1 MKIMYLGLLMVFLL
15 SSCGKQLNIYPHSA
29 VSIDDVSAKDLDQ
42 LLNGVYNKVQNAPG
56 RESYIMFDMIGGNLI
71 QARGSGGVL
80 PLINSV
86 LRPEVSMISDAWNGY
101 YNALYQVNALLQA
114 AASLPPS
121 AARDNAL
128 GTAHFFRGY
137 LYYNLVTRWGDVPL
151 LKENTTDKVKRDP
164 AAEVW
169 AFIESELHEAIG
181 QLPSF
186 SDYHYVSREA
196 ATALLARTMLAEGK
210 MQAAASLAEQ
220 IIGSGTFQLDDFSKI
235 FRGADNSE
243 EIFAFSN
250 LTAESSIAISTLFYT
265 YAHPV
270 KGSYVYAPS
279 PEVMSLYDDG
289 DNRKAISIDTYEGNN
304 VINKYPSGQ
313 SGTDPIIV
321 TRLAEMYLIS
331 AEAQGIKGLDRLN
344 ELRAARGLAAVHP
357 AGDAEYL
364 QDVYLE
370 RRRELLA
377 EGFRW
382 YDLVR
387 TGRAKQELGITDAQ
401 LKLPL
406 PAKELVVNKLLT
418 QNNGY

>member
-1 MKIMYLGLLMVFLL
+1 
-15 SSCGKQLNIYPHSA
+15 
-29 VSIDDVSAKDLDQ
+29 
-42 LLNGVYNKVQNAPG
+42 
-56 RESYIMFDMIGGNLI
+56 
-71 QARGSGGVL
+71 
-80 PLINSV
+80 
-86 LRPEVSMISDAWNGY
+86 
-101 YNALYQVNALLQA
+101 
-114 AASLPPS
+114 
-121 AARDNAL
+121 
-128 GTAHFFRGY
+128 
-137 LYYNLVTRWGDVPL
+137 L

-164 AAEVW
+164 QAEVW
-169 AFIESELHEAIG
+169 AFIESELKQAVG

-196 ATALLARTMLAEGK
+196 AKALLARTMLAEGK
-210 MQAAASLAEQ
+210 MQTAASLAEE

-279 PEVMSLYDDG
+279 PEVMSLYDDA
-289 DNRKAISIDTYEGNN
+289 DKRKAISIDTYEGNN

-364 QDVYLE
+364 RDVYLE
-370 RRRELLA
+370 RRCELLA

-418 QNNGY
+418 QNAGY